1 MLSEY
6 DAFYNAIEEKFGK
19 VANEIWDVHTL
30 STWLNGLVAPRD
42 VERNEDDEDDVISNA
57 GSEGRLERDFASP

>member
-42 VERNEDDEDDVISNA
+42 VERNED
-57 GSEGRLERDFASP
+57 RQRRPPRERFCKSVA